1 MDALYRVFFFGA
13 AGLCL
18 FLGLAYRLSALSGL
32 ALALLFLAVRAY
44 LRARRR
50 LRGLH
55 ARREV
60 EASAFE
66 DDEVRVQVV
75 LENHGREPV
84 ALVEI
89 VDAFGPALADR
100 QAILDPG
107 PLAGGRR
114 RRLAYRTFCSRLWGV
129 YIVGPLTLRVWDP
142 LGLFSLRRGFSD
154 MQPFDVFPRVH
165 PVGGLER
172 LGTRTSFAPSE
183 PTAPRAGQS
192 AAYLGVRE
200 YRAGDDVRRLHW
212 PATARRGLPMVKEY
226 EQDQMPYFTL
236 FLDLER
242 AQRAGTGQ
250 KSTLEYVVR
259 TAACLLASA
268 ARRGDLV
275 QVFGEGAR
283 PLFVPPGRGELHLAH
298 ALDQLIRV
306 RQAGNLPLLDLV
318 EREQSTV
325 PVGSTAAL
333 LSASVFLDPGRLAEL
348 LSGLR
353 ARRVQTVLVAVDKDS
368 FLPID
373 RPLRARDDV
382 EARAQELLALA
393 LAQGARMGV
402 LSADHELEDE
412 LARPDWL
419 LAHAR

>member
-1 MDALYRVFFFGA
+1 
-13 AGLCL
+13 
-18 FLGLAYRLSALSGL
+18 
-32 ALALLFLAVRAY
+32 
-44 LRARRR
+44 
-50 LRGLH
+50 
-55 ARREV
+55 
-60 EASAFE
+60 
-66 DDEVRVQVV
+66 
-75 LENHGREPV
+75 
-84 ALVEI
+84 
-89 VDAFGPALADR
+89 
-100 QAILDPG
+100 
-107 PLAGGRR
+107 
-114 RRLAYRTFCSRLWGV
+114 
-129 YIVGPLTLRVWDP
+129 
-142 LGLFSLRRGFSD
+142 
-154 MQPFDVFPRVH
+154 
-165 PVGGLER
+165 
-172 LGTRTSFAPSE
+172 
-183 PTAPRAGQS
+183 
-192 AAYLGVRE
+192 
-200 YRAGDDVRRLHW
+200 
-212 PATARRGLPMVKEY
+212 MVKEY